1 MNKSGDLKT
10 VSSISY
16 KVDSVS
22 KLQIEERL
30 GVSALAMLIINF
42 DSDGIE
48 EYDSLVAPIEYNECR
63 LKSKKLELDMK
74 HH

>member
-1 MNKSGDLKT
+1 MKKSGELKT

-22 KLQIEERL
+22 KLKMEERL

-42 DSDGIE
+42 DSDGNE
-48 EYDSLVAPIEYNECR
+48 EYDSFVAAIE
-63 LKSKKLELDMK
+63 
-74 HH
+74 